1 MTVSPF
7 DLRRRTVDDV
17 RVIDTTTFHE
27 QIVPSLMETN
37 GALAARTLHNSGLE
51 SIVISVD
58 GIDHTWDLDDD
69 GMLRVRSGDLG
80 RARAE
85 LSADWFSDLVGNV
98 RSAVAVL
105 VSGEPVMVRGNI
117 MHLIAWETTIRSL
130 MDGWPSYEP
139 GAISFIDRDGRPL
152 DLSRRFRLD
161 DDPAELMQFLS
172 QTGFLLLEDVFSADE
187 VARMN
192 DAVTALHA
200 SARPDDDRTWYA
212 TISGVDEPQ
221 CVRVNDLPDDALGI
235 SMVDRLGG
243 FVALADAGHQFDHVD
258 VLMKPV
264 DVVEGISDLPW
275 HKDCSLGLHSFQCLQ
290 LVCGVSLTA
299 SGPDNGQLGV
309 VAGSHRINLDQFGL
323 SDDIDLP
330 QVFIAT
336 RPGDVTVHTSCTL
349 HCSTPPIH
357 SPRRVAYSTFMME
370 GDTSALE
377 ARIREVRDQAG
388 RETFAPS

>member
-1 MTVSPF
+1 MSTSRF

-17 RVIDTTTFHE
+17 RVVDTTTFHGE
-27 QIVPSLMETN
+27 MVPALQMVN
-37 GALAARTLHNSGLE
+37 GELAARSFRNSGLE
-51 SIVISVD
+51 SIVIAVD
-58 GIDHTWDLDDD
+58 GVDHTWDLDES
-69 GMLRVRSGDLG
+69 GALRVRQGDLG

-105 VSGEPVMVRGNI
+105 VSGDPVMARGNI

-130 MDGWPSYEP
+130 IDGWPSYEP
-139 GAISFIDRDGRPL
+139 GAITFIDRNGEPL
-152 DLSRRFRLD
+152 DLARRFRLD
-161 DDPAELMQFLS
+161 DDPQEIMHFLA
-172 QTGFLLLEDVFSADE
+172 QTGFLLLEGVFSEDE
-187 VARMN
+187 VAVMN
-192 DAVTALHA
+192 DAVTAMHA
-200 SARPDDDRTWYA
+200 AARPDDDRTWYA
-212 TISGVDEPQ
+212 TVAGHDEPQ
-221 CVRVNDLPDDALGI
+221 CVRVNDLPEDSLGI
-235 SMVDRLGG
+235 SMTDRLGE
-243 FVALADAGHQFDHVD
+243 FIACAEAGHKFDHID

-323 SDDIDLP
+323 SSDIDLP
-330 QVFIAT
+330 QVFVST

-349 HCSTPPIH
+349 HCSTPPVH
-357 SPRRVAYSTFMME
+357 SPRRVAYSTFMLE

-377 ARIREVRDQAG
+377 ARIRGVRDQAG